1 MFHSTGRFHRDGW
14 VLGSLHRFGS
24 VLRWGDIGYFT
35 VQSRTPIRDPN
46 YYDLPPTPRLRRT
59 GC

>member
-1 MFHSTGRFHRDGW
+1 MSHFTLRLRCGGW
-14 VLGSLHRFGS
+14 VRGSLHRLGS

-46 YYDLPPTPRLRRT
+46 YYDL
-59 GC
+59 C